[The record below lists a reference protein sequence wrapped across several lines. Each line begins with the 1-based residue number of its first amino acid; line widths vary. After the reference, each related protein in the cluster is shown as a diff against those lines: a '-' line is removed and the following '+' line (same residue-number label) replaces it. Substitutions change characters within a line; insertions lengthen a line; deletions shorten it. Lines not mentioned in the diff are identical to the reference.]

1 MSDLSEL
8 LELREA
14 YGSNK
19 SGYDGVFGSRKSQ
32 ALRAMP
38 SEGFPLSDVGIT
50 FTGSS

>member
-14 YGSNK
+14 YGQI

-38 SEGFPLSDVGIT
+38 SEGLPLSDVGIT